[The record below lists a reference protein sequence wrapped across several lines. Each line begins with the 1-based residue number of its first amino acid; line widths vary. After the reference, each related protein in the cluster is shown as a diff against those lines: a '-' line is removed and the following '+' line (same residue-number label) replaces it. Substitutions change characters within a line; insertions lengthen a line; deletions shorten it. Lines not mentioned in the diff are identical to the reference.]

1 MTINVVFRDPAKPV
15 FYTTA
20 LFQTTDG
27 KRHRQDGCRRVA
39 PGRREDKERQRSER
53 DIDDGDRIGEL
64 ANAKDRESLDL
75 NVETAEH
82 GASGDS
88 KDRKAGTRR
97 GTASTG
103 EPQTR
108 ATTAAG

>member
-1 MTINVVFRDPAKPV
+1 MN
-15 FYTTA
+15 
-20 LFQTTDG
+20 
-27 KRHRQDGCRRVA
+27 
-39 PGRREDKERQRSER
+39 R
-53 DIDDGDRIGEL
+53 DIDDGDGTGEL

-75 NVETAEH
+75 NVETAAH

-88 KDRKAGTRR
+88 RDRKAGLRH

-108 ATTAAG
+108 ASTAAG